1 MNTHTYTKRE
11 LIEKIRTALTSA
23 RFAEWYTDGGRF
35 DAWIC
40 ADEDAPEDE
49 TIDEDIAVLFRL

>member
-1 MNTHTYTKRE
+1 MQTYTKRE

-23 RFAEWYTDGGRF
+23 RFAEWYAEGGRF

-49 TIDEDIAVLFRL
+49 TIDKDIENLFRL